1 MAYKTL
7 VLDLDGT
14 LTNSEKKISKK
25 TKSAIMNVQDMGIR
39 VILASGRSDY
49 GMKHIAKELELAKYN
64 SYMISFNGARIR
76 DLHNDKLLYEQNIDP
91 KLYPEIFKLW
101 KEYNV
106 NILTYNKEINKMYTA
121 DAKDIYAIIDAQINN
136 YIPLVELKDFAR
148 EVDFPVAKFLFMQDP
163 IKLEWVEKD
172 MQRRMSDRLDIY
184 RSESCFLEVM
194 PKGVNKGNALKTLAE
209 ITDLDPEEMIA
220 CGDSFNDMSMIEFA
234 GLGVAM
240 EEAVDELKKSADHV
254 TGSND
259 DDGIVDVIE
268 KFILNDM

>member
-25 TKSAIMNVQDMGIR
+25 TKSAIMNIQDMGIR

-49 GMKHIAKELELAKYN
+49 GMKHIAKELELAKYK

-148 EVDFPVAKFLFMQDP
+148 EVDYPVAKFLFMQDP

-172 MQRRMSDRLDIY
+172 MQRRMGDRLDIY

-268 KFILNDM
+268 KFILNGM

>member
-25 TKSAIMNVQDMGIR
+25 TKSAIMNIQDMGIR

-91 KLYPEIFKLW
+91 KLYPEIFELW

-148 EVDFPVAKFLFMQDP
+148 EVDYPVAKFLFMQDP

-172 MQRRMSDRLDIY
+172 MQRRMGDRLDIY

>member
-25 TKSAIMNVQDMGIR
+25 TKSAIMNIQDMGIR

-172 MQRRMSDRLDIY
+172 MQRRMGDRLDIY

-194 PKGVNKGNALKTLAE
+194 PKGVNKGNALKTLSE

>member
-25 TKSAIMNVQDMGIR
+25 TKSAIMNIQDMGIR

-106 NILTYNKEINKMYTA
+106 NILTYNKEINKMYTT

-172 MQRRMSDRLDIY
+172 MQRRMGDRLDIY

-194 PKGVNKGNALKTLAE
+194 PKGVNKGNALKMLAE
-209 ITDLDPEEMIA
+209 IAGLDSKEMIA